1 MPGPRLDPTRLRG
14 GEIPVP
20 TATEIA
26 TGNTTATISFLFR
39 PRTSLRCSPGGHP
52 RNPARDVRA
61 ISLVLCAKRA
71 LQRRLFIG
79 NDEQVEGQPEQCAE
93 QNEAR
98 IAEQHSLTKNDCD
111 DGDVDRIA
119 YIPVET
125 CDHQVLGWRNGC
137 RCAESLKRKS
147 RKGIHESG
155 QTDQDEEDA
164 DCPRDLKT
172 QKCRPKRP
180 ATHPPRDQPCEH
192 TRRNHKEERRAQD
205 GTHLLHGHPLTLPL
219 AALTSM
225 VTLPEGA
232 SMAGAVQPVRGRSE

>member
-1 MPGPRLDPTRLRG
+1 MTQTCRNCHREHNRP
-14 GEIPVP
+14 
-20 TATEIA
+20 
-26 TGNTTATISFLFR
+26 ISFLFR

-147 RKGIHESG
+147 RKGVHESG

-172 QKCRPKRP
+172 QKCRPKRQPFIDHGISP
-180 ATHPPRDQPCEH
+180 ASTHGATTKKSAEPK
-192 TRRNHKEERRAQD
+192 T
-205 GTHLLHGHPLTLPL
+205 
-219 AALTSM
+219 ALTFCM
-225 VTLPEGA
+225 VTP
-232 SMAGAVQPVRGRSE
+232 